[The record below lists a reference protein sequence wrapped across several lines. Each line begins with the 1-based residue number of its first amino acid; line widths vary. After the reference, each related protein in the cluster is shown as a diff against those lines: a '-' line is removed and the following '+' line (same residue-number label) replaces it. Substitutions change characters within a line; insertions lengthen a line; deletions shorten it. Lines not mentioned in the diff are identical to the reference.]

1 MVQMTRAHRK
11 VQTPQLFRPTNNM
24 RAWAAAPIGGL
35 VGLVLPA
42 LGRLSSVVESDA
54 PTLTVAQWNPHW
66 QCFVGHPDCAGNA
79 TATLDKLL
87 TETAGLDFAN
97 IIELEEAAYHPPD
110 GWGAVGAGTASC
122 GQDWDMV
129 LYNQK
134 RWKLLD
140 KHPPVATCLY
150 DQRSYALAEFELIGS
165 DPPLQLAF
173 VGAHFPQTLNASTHA
188 YAEATATLADAI
200 KATGQQLVVLAAD
213 TNTESPAAAAASP
226 SHHGVNKTNAELM
239 FDLGVWSKPGVAP
252 PGSTLF
258 KSCCFN
264 DDFSWQGDRIIA
276 NFGGKPQTRVLFD
289 PAPAW
294 AAFDS
299 SEFHKGVLLTMELSA
314 PSPGPT
320 MNENHS
326 RRKS

>member
-1 MVQMTRAHRK
+1 
-11 VQTPQLFRPTNNM
+11 M
-24 RAWAAAPIGGL
+24 RGVWSAAPTACL

-42 LGRLSSVVESDA
+42 LGGLVESEA

-79 TATLDKLL
+79 TAALDTLL
-87 TETAGLDFAN
+87 TKTAGLDFAN
-97 IIELEEAAYHPPD
+97 VIELEVAAYHPPD
-110 GWGAVGAGTASC
+110 GWGAVGSGKATC
-122 GQDWDMV
+122 GQDWGMV

-134 RWKLLD
+134 RWKLLSQ
-140 KHPPVATCLY
+140 PPIATCLY

-165 DPPLQLAF
+165 DPPFQLAF

-188 YAEATATLADAI
+188 YADATAALAAAI
-200 KATGQQLVVLAAD
+200 KKTGLKQVVLAAD

-239 FDLGVWSKPGVAP
+239 VDLGVWSQPGVAP

-258 KSCCFN
+258 KSCCFS
-264 DDFSWQGDRIIA
+264 DEFSWQGDRIIA
-276 NFGGKPQTRVLFD
+276 NFGGKAQSRSLFD

-299 SEFHKGVLLTMELSA
+299 SEFHKGVLLTMELPSA
-314 PSPGPT
+314 SSTSSPGV
-320 MNENHS
+320 E
-326 RRKS
+326 KS